1 VADDGAYAGPTSSS
15 LDSDMSDHDSKL
27 PDIAYVSELAKL
39 FKRFHLD
46 ELEIETGD
54 QRILMRR
61 GGDPTTIA
69 APFVA
74 PAPAPTATA
83 PLPAAHQAHRS
94 EPAVEPEVSEYITSP
109 FVGTFY
115 TQPRPDS
122 PTFVKVGETV
132 SAGRTVCIVEAMKL
146 FNEIE
151 AEFGCI
157 IEEVLMANQ
166 QPVEF
171 GTKLFRVR
179 RL

>member
-1 VADDGAYAGPTSSS
+1 
-15 LDSDMSDHDSKL
+15 MSDHDSKL

-39 FKRFHLD
+39 FKRFRLD

-61 GGDPTTIA
+61 GSDAVGVAMPIA
-69 APFVA
+69 
-74 PAPAPTATA
+74 APAPTATSLA
-83 PLPAAHQAHRS
+83 PPSTASSGPRP
-94 EPAVEPEVSEYITSP
+94 EPDEDVEVSDFITSP

-115 TQPRPDS
+115 TQPRPDA
-122 PTFVKVGETV
+122 PPFVKVGETV

-157 IEEVLMANQ
+157 IEEVLVANQ

>member
-1 VADDGAYAGPTSSS
+1 MLAAASSS

-39 FKRFHLD
+39 FKRFRLD

-61 GGDPTTIA
+61 GDLTTVQA
-69 APFVA
+69 VPVGAPVPSAMPVA
-74 PAPAPTATA
+74 PM
-83 PLPAAHQAHRS
+83 PAAGPGPRAS
-94 EPAVEPEVSEYITSP
+94 EPAAEADDSDFITSP

-122 PTFVKVGETV
+122 PTFVQVGDTV
-132 SAGRTVCIVEAMKL
+132 SAGKTVCIVEAMKL

-151 AEFGCI
+151 AEFGCV
-157 IEEVLMANQ
+157 IEEVLVANQ